1 MIVEERVYTIIPG
14 KVAEYLANYEQHG
27 KPIHWK
33 YLGEPVGWFVTE
45 TGDLNQVVHW
55 WRYASMAER
64 EEKRAALYADPA
76 WNAYREQAGARVMH
90 QTARLMRPT
99 SFSPLR

>member
-1 MIVEERVYTIIPG
+1 MIIEERVYTIIPG
-14 KVAEYLANYEQHG
+14 QVAEYLETYEREG
-27 KPIHWK
+27 KPVHWK

-76 WNAYREQAGARVMH
+76 WNAYRRMAGSRVTH
-90 QTARLMRPT
+90 QTTRIMRPT
-99 SFSPLR
+99 SFSPMR